1 MYIYPLIYLSQSI
14 KAIYLFIFLS
24 IHFIAYL
31 FIYLH
36 YLSIN
41 SGLTGWLLHGTSC
54 QLASMFNKTA
64 IANLQI
70 GFRLPEIYTIL
81 ISSSLQLGELLV
93 IYVIILY
100 VHNNT

>member
-1 MYIYPLIYLSQSI
+1 
-14 KAIYLFIFLS
+14 
-24 IHFIAYL
+24 
-31 FIYLH
+31 
-36 YLSIN
+36 
-41 SGLTGWLLHGTSC
+41 
-54 QLASMFNKTA
+54 MFNKTA